1 MKYNN
6 TVCVCMYKVPR
17 SYKISVY
24 INAGIHYVLIYTFN
38 VILGKCWCHS
48 ALACWT
54 KGRNRRDDKSCRWKG
69 MFVFPCTFFKSRAC
83 PPPPKSPQTP
93 LHLFRKTSFP
103 GGGKNFRTPLQ
114 LCCHY
119 GLPLTKILATP
130 LFFKNS
136 TNFWHVL
143 YSAVPVHPLL
153 TSSLF
158 ILRQNFGW
166 RGKMR

>member
-83 PPPPKSPQTP
+83 PPPPKSPKTSFYIFSGK
-93 LHLFRKTSFP
+93 HLFRAGEKIFGPPYNCVVTMASHSLKSWLRHCSSKTPPIS
-103 GGGKNFRTPLQ
+103 GMYCIVLSQ
-114 LCCHY
+114 
-119 GLPLTKILATP
+119 
-130 LFFKNS
+130 S
-136 TNFWHVL
+136 THC
-143 YSAVPVHPLL
+143 
-153 TSSLF
+153 
-158 ILRQNFGW
+158 
-166 RGKMR
+166 